1 MSNKF
6 ETFSAGSDR
15 EAISESHDVYSH
27 PIVNTSFSE
36 EAQAQQSPV
45 ESSERRMDT
54 ASLPE
59 RQRDL
64 LGGLGVRLEALRAD
78 RINTQEMYDLAG

>member
-1 MSNKF
+1 MPNKF
-6 ETFSAGSDR
+6 ETFPAGSNR
-15 EAISESHDVYSH
+15 EVVSENSHEVYGR
-27 PIVNTSFSE
+27 PVAETSFS

-45 ESSERRMDT
+45 ESSEHHMDT

-64 LGGLGVRLEALRAD
+64 LGGLGIRLEALRAD